1 VRHALDMQQRDASP
15 QTESTA
21 MLLARI
27 PATVK
32 HAFESFLAVPT
43 AVVAGFGLL
52 AAASN
57 VLDKQQPGWL
67 AGLRDML
74 HAHLFADADSTT
86 QLLTA
91 IAGGM
96 ITLTS
101 ITFSLLL
108 VALQQSAGS
117 MTHAVF
123 DQFLRRSS
131 NQFFAGWFIGLTL
144 YTLLT
149 LATVSPEFNPIIGAT
164 LSLILASSALYVLL
178 LMIYSVIEQMRPE
191 EILQAIHDHALT
203 ARDRQLP
210 LLRRT
215 RRQRERHDAHCHVI
229 RARGDGFVTAI
240 DLDRLAPALAEAP
253 ETEVVLC
260 LPLGGYAAFGDPLA
274 EVRAPADRCKAI
286 AESVERSLQVERER
300 DLDRDAAFAIEQIET
315 IAWSAISTSKQDP
328 APGREAIRNLR
339 DLLARW
345 VAADD
350 EEEEL
355 AVDRLPVVYPDD
367 VMEQL
372 MAALESLAV
381 ASTESMQHQVFAEIV
396 SGLAATLNRLPPRLV
411 QRSEELILRSLAGLG
426 DHMLTAE
433 LDRALS
439 SLVEAMREVGL
450 AESADAVGLARQE
463 LSASVGRLN
472 SRGTR
477 VPAE

>member
-1 VRHALDMQQRDASP
+1 MR
-15 QTESTA
+15 
-21 MLLARI
+21 LARI
-27 PATVK
+27 PVTIK
-32 HAFESFLAVPT
+32 HAFESFLGIPT
-43 AVVAGFGLL
+43 AVVAAFFVLS
-52 AAASN
+52 A
-57 VLDKQQPGWL
+57 VTFILDKRQPAWL
-67 AGLRDML
+67 SGLREFL
-74 HAHLFADADSTT
+74 QTHLFVDTESTT
-86 QLLTA
+86 QVLTT

-96 ITLTS
+96 LTVTS

-123 DQFLRRSS
+123 DQFMRRWL
-131 NQFFAGWFIGLTL
+131 NQFFAGWFVGLTL
-144 YTLLT
+144 YTLIT
-149 LATVSPEFNPIIGAT
+149 LATVSPQFNPILGAT
-164 LSLILASSALYVLL
+164 LSLILAGSALYVLL
-178 LMIYSVIEQMRPE
+178 LMIYSMIEQMRPE
-191 EILQAIHDHALT
+191 MILESIHDHALS
-203 ARDRQLP
+203 ARQRQLA

-215 RRQRERHDAHCHVI
+215 RRKPERHDAPCHVI

-240 DLDRLAPALAEAP
+240 DLDRLAPALAEAQAA
-253 ETEVVLC
+253 EVVLC

-286 AESVERSLQVERER
+286 AESVERSLLFERER

>member
-1 VRHALDMQQRDASP
+1 MR
-15 QTESTA
+15 
-21 MLLARI
+21 LARI

-32 HAFESFLAVPT
+32 HAFESFLALPT

-67 AGLRDML
+67 AGPRSALQ
-74 HAHLFADADSTT
+74 AHLFADADSTM
-86 QLLTA
+86 QLLTT

-123 DQFLRRSS
+123 DQFMRRSL
-131 NQFFAGWFIGLTL
+131 NQFFAGWFVGLTL

-164 LSLILASSALYVLL
+164 LSLVLAGSALYVLL

-191 EILQAIHDHALT
+191 AILEAIHDHALQ
-203 ARDRQLP
+203 ARMRQRLI
-210 LLRRT
+210 LRRT
-215 RRQRERHDAHCHVI
+215 RRSALSQGPVCQTV
-229 RARGDGFVTAI
+229 RAQGDGFVTAI
-240 DLDRLAPALAEAP
+240 DLDALQTALADSPEA
-253 ETEVVLC
+253 EIVLC
-260 LPLGGYAAFGDPLA
+260 LPLGGYAAFADPLA
-274 EVRAPADRCKAI
+274 EVRASATRCAALTEAVDRAI
-286 AESVERSLQVERER
+286 QLERER
-300 DLDRDAAFAIEQIET
+300 DLDHDAAFAIEQIET
-315 IAWSAISTSKQDP
+315 IAWTAISTSKQDP
-328 APGREAIRNLR
+328 APGREAVRNLR

-345 VAADD
+345 VAADG
-350 EEEEL
+350 EE
-355 AVDRLPVVYPDD
+355 APTATPLPILYPDD

-381 ASTESMQHQVFAEIV
+381 VSTESMQHQVYGEILN
-396 SGLAATLNRLPPRLV
+396 GLATTLDRLPPPLAR
-411 QRSEELILRSLAGLG
+411 RTEELVLRSLAGLG

-439 SLVEAMREVGL
+439 GIGNALRDAGL
-450 AESADAVGLARQE
+450 AEGAEAVHAARQQ
-463 LSASVGRLN
+463 LATSIGQLN

-477 VPAE
+477 VPGG